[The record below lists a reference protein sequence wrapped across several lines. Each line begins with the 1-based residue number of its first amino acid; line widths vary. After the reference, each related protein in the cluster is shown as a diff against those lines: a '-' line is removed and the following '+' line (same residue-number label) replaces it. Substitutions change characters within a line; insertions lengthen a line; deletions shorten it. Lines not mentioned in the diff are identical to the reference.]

1 MRLYSLSASR
11 QDVNLEIFRS
21 GEKIAAFGK
30 EQRGEGCRLL
40 SVAASFFLFRFNSLP
55 PPNSVIHF
63 LVHLMVAPPESVLSG
78 A

>member
-21 GEKIAAFGK
+21 GEKIATFGK
-30 EQRGEGCRLL
+30 EQRGDGVVCYL
-40 SVAASFFLFRFNSLP
+40 LP
-55 PPNSVIHF
+55 PPSFPLQLTSPPTSVIRF